1 MDVGEHIEALQG
13 QGELLV
19 DAAGRAGLA
28 AKVPSCPG
36 WEVRDLL
43 RHQGYVHRWATRYVA
58 ERLPEW
64 VPRLT
69 EPEILASEPPDAG
82 LLSWFRDGH
91 AALVQALR
99 SADPA
104 LSCFSFLPAPSPRA
118 FWARRQAHETTIHRV
133 DAELADGKVTVIGA
147 DLAADGIDELIMGFF
162 GRDADRLSEQQRAA
176 DRLSVAVRAA
186 DAGAEWRVELTK
198 DGQCAAQV
206 QRVNGSAGGRS
217 AVFARGPQSTQ
228 GTPRTPTTVP
238 PAMCT
243 LAGPASG
250 LYRLLWNRADPESS
264 GVQVTGDPAV
274 LAAWREGMRVTWA

>member
-1 MDVGEHIEALQG
+1 MEVGEHIEALQH
-13 QGELLV
+13 QGELLA
-19 DAAGRAGLA
+19 DAASRAGLA

-58 ERLPEW
+58 EQLPEW

-69 EPEILASEPPDAG
+69 ELEILASEPPDAG

-99 SADPA
+99 GADPG

-133 DAELADGKVTVIGA
+133 DAELADGNVTVIGA

-162 GRDADRLSEQQRAA
+162 GRDAERLTEEQPAG

-186 DAGAEWRVELTK
+186 DTGAEWRVELTK
-198 DGQCAAQV
+198 DGQCAAHV
-206 QRVNGSAGGRS
+206 QRA
-217 AVFARGPQSTQ
+217 AQSTP
-228 GTPRTPTTVP
+228 GTPGTSTAEA

-243 LAGPASG
+243 LAGSASG
-250 LYRLLWNRADPESS
+250 LYRLLWNRADPDSS
-264 GVQVTGDPAV
+264 GVQVSGDPAV